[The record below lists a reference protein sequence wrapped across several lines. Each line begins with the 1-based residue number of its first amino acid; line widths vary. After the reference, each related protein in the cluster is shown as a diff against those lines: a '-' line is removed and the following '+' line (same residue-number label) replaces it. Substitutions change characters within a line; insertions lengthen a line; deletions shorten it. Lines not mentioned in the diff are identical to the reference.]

1 MSVDFDF
8 AGSWSP
14 PSGGV
19 VDFAFIPPST
29 DFAFAGG
36 AYTPPAGN
44 AVDFEFGAPPA
55 TVDEITIAATLP
67 LPAVAVVVDGLR
79 EVAIAATL
87 PPPVVSVSI
96 ESGVALI
103 FSKPAPA
110 STDLVFQFGDGD
122 VIPRVDITV
131 AATLPPPTLQAAFI
145 PPVDIE
151 VDGMLPG
158 PILVSEVRPVT
169 RVAVSFVIPGPVVS
183 GEVEYRSNTQR
194 PTVGA
199 TSARHQVATGAQAGA
214 THRQQDTS
222 ASPAGWAAFWQRAT
236 GLAPGIEHR
245 TPPTLKADRVSN
257 LARHQDATPAG
268 TGASFAHQVA
278 DRSVRK
284 LLASAFEN
292 AASVS
297 DDTLFKHQDGDRT
310 KRVSRLSTWKL
321 PRHIAPHRWSGFQP
335 AAAFLF
341 GVGGRYQ
348 EGVPPPP
355 GVSTLPPEPPGPT
368 PCYTPNPHLLFSFP
382 PFIGG
387 NLVFQCGD
395 YSPGPQ
401 PGQTIIV
408 PVRRV
413 YIVINDTSLRRV
425 DGNIDLKASRI
436 SLSLDI
442 DTWAWGLTATLPL
455 SSMPD
460 LEQSAPGVP
469 VEVEATING
478 TAIRALV
485 ESVSR
490 QRTFTDTSLSISGRG
505 KTSLLAGGY
514 AGIVSLINDQDR
526 TAQQLCADLLLD
538 NGVPMPWTV
547 DWQLTDWLVPAGAFV
562 HQGDRI
568 SGLVSIAEAAGGFLR
583 PHNSLAAVS
592 ILPRHATAP
601 WNWASVTPEFVLPSD
616 VTSRESME
624 WIERP
629 TFNRVFVSGED
640 QGVLG
645 QVTRTGTAGDLLAPM
660 VTHPLITHADAAR
673 QRGIAELAKG
683 GRIIKLGLRLPVL
696 EETGVLLPGHMV
708 QYDDAGTERIGRV
721 NSVQVDVSGG
731 ADVWQAIELEAMA

>member
-1 MSVDFDF
+1 MADADLL
-8 AGSWSP
+8 
-14 PSGGV
+14 
-19 VDFAFIPPST
+19 
-29 DFAFAGG
+29 
-36 AYTPPAGN
+36 
-44 AVDFEFGAPPA
+44 FESPA
-55 TVDEITIAATLP
+55 TGSA
-67 LPAVAVVVDGLR
+67 
-79 EVAIAATL
+79 
-87 PPPVVSVSI
+87 
-96 ESGVALI
+96 
-103 FSKPAPA
+103 
-110 STDLVFQFGDGD
+110 DLVFGGADPVGPALVEIAITGSFEPLTVSAGLGMVTSV
-122 VIPRVDITV
+122 VITGSFEPLTV
-131 AATLPPPTLQAAFI
+131 SASA
-145 PPVDIE
+145 
-151 VDGMLPG
+151 
-158 PILVSEVRPVT
+158 
-169 RVAVSFVIPGPVVS
+169 
-183 GEVEYRSNTQR
+183 EYRSNTQR

-199 TSARHQVATGAQAGA
+199 TSARHQVATGTQSGA

-236 GLAPGIEHR
+236 GLAPGVEHR
-245 TPPTLKADRVSN
+245 MPPTLRADRVSSM
-257 LARHQDATPAG
+257 ARHQDAKPAR

-278 DRSVRK
+278 DQSVRK

-292 AASVS
+292 ATRVS

-310 KRVSRLSTWKL
+310 KRARRSTWWQR
-321 PRHIAPHRWSGFQP
+321 PRHTAAHRWSSFQP
-335 AAAFLF
+335 AAPYLL

-355 GVSTLPPEPPGPT
+355 GVSTRPVDPPGPGG
-368 PCYTPNPHLLFSFP
+368 CYTPSPHLLFSFP

-401 PGQTIIV
+401 PGETIIV

-514 AGIVSLINDQDR
+514 AGIVSLINDQAR
-526 TAQQLCADLLLD
+526 TAQQLCGDLLLD

-547 DWQLTDWLVPAGAFV
+547 DWQLTDWLVPVGAFV

-592 ILPRHATAP
+592 ILPRYATAP

-645 QVTRTGTAGDLLAPM
+645 QVTRTSTAGDLLAPM

-683 GRIIKLGLRLPVL
+683 GRIVKLGLRLPVL

-708 QYDDAGTERIGRV
+708 QYDDAGTERIGHV
-721 NSVQVDVSGG
+721 KSVQVDVSGG

>member
-1 MSVDFDF
+1 MAASDLL
-8 AGSWSP
+8 
-14 PSGGV
+14 
-19 VDFAFIPPST
+19 
-29 DFAFAGG
+29 
-36 AYTPPAGN
+36 
-44 AVDFEFGAPPA
+44 FESPA
-55 TVDEITIAATLP
+55 TGSA
-67 LPAVAVVVDGLR
+67 
-79 EVAIAATL
+79 
-87 PPPVVSVSI
+87 
-96 ESGVALI
+96 
-103 FSKPAPA
+103 
-110 STDLVFQFGDGD
+110 DLVFGGSDPVGPALVEIAITGQFEPLSVSAGVAMVAD
-122 VIPRVDITV
+122 VAITGSFEPL
-131 AATLPPPTLQAAFI
+131 T
-145 PPVDIE
+145 
-151 VDGMLPG
+151 
-158 PILVSEVRPVT
+158 VS
-169 RVAVSFVIPGPVVS
+169 ASA
-183 GEVEYRSNTQR
+183 EYRSNTQR
-194 PTVGA
+194 PTVGTA
-199 TSARHQVATGAQAGA
+199 RTSYQVAQPASTGAE
-214 THRQQDTS
+214 HRQHDAT
-222 ASPAGWAAFWQRAT
+222 ASPHGWEAFWQRAT
-236 GLAPGIEHR
+236 GLTPGVEHR
-245 TPPTLKADRVSN
+245 QAGTLKPLRVV
-257 LARHQDATPAG
+257 AAAQHQVATPVRD
-268 TGASFAHQVA
+268 SKVFAHQVA
-278 DRSVRK
+278 DRAVRK
-284 LLASAFEN
+284 VLDTAFEN
-292 AASVS
+292 ASRLSAA
-297 DDTLFKHQDGDRT
+297 TLFRHQDGDRT
-310 KRVSRLSTWKL
+310 KRAARRTYWQQASGLGARQ
-321 PRHIAPHRWSGFQP
+321 WSSFQP
-335 AAAFLF
+335 ASRLPVAWWSAW
-341 GVGGRYQ
+341 Q

-355 GVSTLPPEPPGPT
+355 GVSVKPPGPPGPT
-368 PCYTPNPHLLFSFP
+368 PCYTPSPHLLFSFP
-382 PFIGG
+382 PVIGG

-395 YSPGPQ
+395 YAPGPQ
-401 PGQTIIV
+401 PGETIIV

-442 DTWAWGLTATLPL
+442 DTWAWGLSATLPL
-455 SSMPD
+455 SALPN

-469 VEVEATING
+469 VEVEASING
-478 TAIRALV
+478 TVIRALV

-490 QRTFTDTSLSISGRG
+490 QRTFTDASLSISGRG

-514 AGIVSLINDQDR
+514 AGILSLINDQDR

-592 ILPRHATAP
+592 ILPRYATAP

-629 TFNRVFVSGED
+629 AFNRVFVSGED

-683 GRIIKLGLRLPVL
+683 GRIVKLGLRLPVL

>member
-1 MSVDFDF
+1 MAASDLL
-8 AGSWSP
+8 
-14 PSGGV
+14 
-19 VDFAFIPPST
+19 
-29 DFAFAGG
+29 
-36 AYTPPAGN
+36 
-44 AVDFEFGAPPA
+44 FESPA
-55 TVDEITIAATLP
+55 TGSA
-67 LPAVAVVVDGLR
+67 
-79 EVAIAATL
+79 
-87 PPPVVSVSI
+87 
-96 ESGVALI
+96 
-103 FSKPAPA
+103 
-110 STDLVFQFGDGD
+110 DLVFGGSDPVAPALVDVAITGQFEPLTVSAALG
-122 VIPRVDITV
+122 DITDV
-131 AATLPPPTLQAAFI
+131 VVTGAFE
-145 PPVDIE
+145 P
-151 VDGMLPG
+151 LT
-158 PILVSEVRPVT
+158 VSMS
-169 RVAVSFVIPGPVVS
+169 A
-183 GEVEYRSNTQR
+183 EYRSNTQR
-194 PTVGA
+194 PTVAA
-199 TSARHQVATGAQAGA
+199 TRASHQVAQPASTG
-214 THRQQDTS
+214 TEHRQQDTT
-222 ASPAGWAAFWQRAT
+222 ASPHGWEAFWQRAT
-236 GLAPGIEHR
+236 GLTPGVAHR
-245 TPPTLKADRVSN
+245 QAGTLKPLRVST
-257 LARHQDATPAG
+257 AAQHQDAAPLRDSTVF
-268 TGASFAHQVA
+268 SHQVA
-278 DRSVRK
+278 DRAVRK
-284 LLASAFEN
+284 VLDTAFEN
-292 AASVS
+292 ASRVQ
-297 DDTLFKHQDGDRT
+297 DDTLFRHQDGDRT
-310 KRVSRLSTWKL
+310 KRASRIDYWQKA
-321 PRHIAPHRWSGFQP
+321 RGMGVRQWSSFQP
-335 AAAFLF
+335 ASRLPVAWWSEW
-341 GVGGRYQ
+341 Q

-355 GVSTLPPEPPGPT
+355 GVSSKPPGPPGPT
-368 PCYTPNPHLLFSFP
+368 PCYTPSGHLLFSFP

-401 PGQTIIV
+401 PGETIVV

-442 DTWAWGLTATLPL
+442 DTWAWGLSATLPL
-455 SSMPD
+455 SALPN

-469 VEVEATING
+469 VEVEASING
-478 TAIRALV
+478 TVIRALV

-490 QRTFTDTSLSISGRG
+490 QRTFTDASLSISGRG

-514 AGIVSLINDQDR
+514 AGILSLINDQDR
-526 TAQQLCADLLLD
+526 TAQQLCGDLLLD

-592 ILPRHATAP
+592 ILPRYATAP
-601 WNWASVTPEFVLPSD
+601 WNWAGVTPDFVLPSD

-629 TFNRVFVSGED
+629 TFSRVFVSGED

-645 QVTRTGTAGDLLAPM
+645 QVTRSGTAGDLLAPM

-683 GRIIKLGLRLPVL
+683 GRIVKLGLRLPVL
-696 EETGVLLPGHMV
+696 ADTGVLLPGHMV

>member
-1 MSVDFDF
+1 MADADLLFQ
-8 AGSWSP
+8 
-14 PSGGV
+14 
-19 VDFAFIPPST
+19 T
-29 DFAFAGG
+29 
-36 AYTPPAGN
+36 
-44 AVDFEFGAPPA
+44 PA
-55 TVDEITIAATLP
+55 TGSA
-67 LPAVAVVVDGLR
+67 
-79 EVAIAATL
+79 
-87 PPPVVSVSI
+87 
-96 ESGVALI
+96 
-103 FSKPAPA
+103 
-110 STDLVFQFGDGD
+110 DLVFGGADPVGP
-122 VIPRVDITV
+122 VRVDIAITGSFEPLTV
-131 AATLPPPTLQAAFI
+131 SAGVAMVADVAITGSFEPLT
-145 PPVDIE
+145 
-151 VDGMLPG
+151 
-158 PILVSEVRPVT
+158 VS
-169 RVAVSFVIPGPVVS
+169 ASA
-183 GEVEYRSNTQR
+183 EYRSNTQR

-199 TSARHQVATGAQAGA
+199 TRARHQVATGTQSGA

-245 TPPTLKADRVSN
+245 MPPTLRADRVSSM
-257 LARHQDATPAG
+257 ARHQDAKPAG

-278 DRSVRK
+278 DQSVRK

-292 AASVS
+292 ATRVS
-297 DDTLFKHQDGDRT
+297 DDTLFKHQDGDRS
-310 KRVSRLSTWKL
+310 KRASRLSRWQQARRTGV
-321 PRHIAPHRWSGFQP
+321 HRWSGFQP

-341 GVGGRYQ
+341 GIGGRYQ

-368 PCYTPNPHLLFSFP
+368 PCYAPNPHLLFSFP

-395 YSPGPQ
+395 CTPGPQ
-401 PGQTIIV
+401 PGETIIV

-442 DTWAWGLTATLPL
+442 DTWAWGLSATLPL
-455 SSMPD
+455 SALPS

-469 VEVEATING
+469 VEVEASING
-478 TAIRALV
+478 TVIRALV

-514 AGIVSLINDQDR
+514 AGILSLINDQDR
-526 TAQQLCADLLLD
+526 TAQQLCGDLLLD

-592 ILPRHATAP
+592 ILPRYATAP
-601 WNWASVTPEFVLPSD
+601 WNWASVTPDFVLPSD

-629 TFNRVFVSGED
+629 TFNRVFVGGED

-645 QVTRTGTAGDLLAPM
+645 QVTRMGSAGDLLAPM

-683 GRIIKLGLRLPVL
+683 GRIVKLGLRLPVL
-696 EETGVLLPGHMV
+696 ADTGVLLPGHMV

-731 ADVWQAIELEAMA
+731 ADVWQAIDVEAMA

>member
-1 MSVDFDF
+1 MAASDLLFD
-8 AGSWSP
+8 S
-14 PSGGV
+14 
-19 VDFAFIPPST
+19 
-29 DFAFAGG
+29 
-36 AYTPPAGN
+36 
-44 AVDFEFGAPPA
+44 PA
-55 TVDEITIAATLP
+55 TGSA
-67 LPAVAVVVDGLR
+67 
-79 EVAIAATL
+79 
-87 PPPVVSVSI
+87 
-96 ESGVALI
+96 
-103 FSKPAPA
+103 
-110 STDLVFQFGDGD
+110 DLVFGGSDPVGPALVEIAITGQFEPLSVSAGVAMVAD
-122 VIPRVDITV
+122 VAITGSFEPL
-131 AATLPPPTLQAAFI
+131 T
-145 PPVDIE
+145 
-151 VDGMLPG
+151 
-158 PILVSEVRPVT
+158 VS
-169 RVAVSFVIPGPVVS
+169 ASA
-183 GEVEYRSNTQR
+183 EYRSNTQR
-194 PTVGA
+194 PTVAA
-199 TSARHQVATGAQAGA
+199 TRSSYQVAHPASTGAE
-214 THRQQDTS
+214 HRQQDTS
-222 ASPAGWAAFWQRAT
+222 ASPHGWEAFWQRAT
-236 GLAPGIEHR
+236 GLTPGVEHR
-245 TPPTLKADRVSN
+245 QAGTLAPSRVST
-257 LARHQDATPAG
+257 AAQHQDAAPMRVSTA
-268 TGASFAHQVA
+268 FAHQVA
-278 DRSVRK
+278 DRGVRK

-292 AASVS
+292 ASRVS
-297 DDTLFKHQDGDRT
+297 DDTLFRHQDGDRA
-310 KRVSRLSTWKL
+310 KRASRITYWQEASGLGV
-321 PRHIAPHRWSGFQP
+321 RQWSSFQP
-335 AAAFLF
+335 ASRLPVAWWSAW
-341 GVGGRYQ
+341 Q

-355 GVSTLPPEPPGPT
+355 GVSSKPPGPPGPT
-368 PCYTPNPHLLFSFP
+368 PCYTPSGHLLFSFP

-395 YSPGPQ
+395 YTPGPQ
-401 PGQTIIV
+401 PGETIIV

-442 DTWAWGLTATLPL
+442 DTWAWGLSATLPL
-455 SSMPD
+455 SALPN

-469 VEVEATING
+469 VEVEASING
-478 TAIRALV
+478 TVIRALV

-514 AGIVSLINDQDR
+514 AGILSLINDQDR
-526 TAQQLCADLLLD
+526 TAQQLCGDLLLD

-592 ILPRHATAP
+592 ILPRYATAP
-601 WNWASVTPEFVLPSD
+601 WNWASVTPDFVLPSD

-645 QVTRTGTAGDLLAPM
+645 QVTRTGSAGDLLAPM
-660 VTHPLITHADAAR
+660 VAHPLITHADAAR

-683 GRIIKLGLRLPVL
+683 GRIVKLGLRLPVL
-696 EETGVLLPGHMV
+696 ADTGVLLPGHMV